1 MNLQIVIL
9 VAERQTNKTDN
20 NITTI

>member
-1 MNLQIVIL
+1 